1 MNLSQNNVFTM
12 DPIAL
17 ADALEVEMFIAIP
30 PSCET
35 PEEMR
40 KMGKLLGLSIQRYS
54 YLSNLAIMA
63 RLKKRA
69 LKQAGADKLEIDN
82 ALAREEVLS
91 QMAENLKMTYNAIS
105 RIISVKQ
112 EINKELSMTD
122 CRRDPSTKRSGCPDA

>member
-1 MNLSQNNVFTM
+1 MMNLSQNNVFTM

-17 ADALEVEMFIAIP
+17 ADALEVEMYIPIP
-30 PSCET
+30 PTCET
-35 PEEMR
+35 PDEMR
-40 KMGKLLGLSIQRYS
+40 QMGKLLALSMQRYS

-69 LKQAGADKLEIDN
+69 LKQSGADKNEIDN

-91 QMAENLKMTYNAIS
+91 QMAENLKMTYNAVS

-122 CRRDPSTKRSGCPDA
+122 FRKDQSEKNN